1 MYGISDIIL
10 SGQVRDSARALIEA
24 DNLLALENKVT
35 QEWVDVWSPKWRANV
50 AGSFDQRE
58 TALQIAAL
66 QSHVIMEADVI
77 PRGTF
82 LKILDDLNCTLLI
95 PEHHQEVAV
104 MRSGILFH
112 IEKAM
117 TLLGLT
123 DDQKMS
129 QKTITTPAPLHLDR
143 NGAAGFSAQEPAE
156 NIDAAKERTSDQ
168 SSILPLKPEFSD
180 EMRMKWL
187 GVREKVFTLNPV
199 ERYIVR
205 GIVYRRHLADS
216 VAVNLEGY
224 TNEEA
229 ALMRRPVAWIY
240 LKPTSKGPPQQ
251 LPIECITVPLVL
263 DPDLPDFLVP
273 LDVYLQ
279 RSRVQ
284 WQPNDRFK
292 MFIPPKPSQK
302 RSKSTGAWKKGTVIQ
317 IQATADR
324 EDGPEDPWESVVVEY
339 DTAPMGETNFLSPWM
354 IEIDPEEEMRMSE
367 EAKKIQQAVARAQRA
382 RSLARAPDS
391 PEAAAEESAQLAEEG
406 LRMEVAIRQ
415 AQRSNELLNIHRFKE
430 FREFNVVSNEDVY
443 GVEALAEY
451 KKYLSELGMSTYK
464 KYAPYAALASSG
476 KSKPGGRMF
485 SPNTGSMAMP
495 TGPLIPGQQVP
506 EKVLEA
512 LRALTPDQ
520 FMVLLT
526 NFYMGLKGKY
536 KVPIFAHRE
545 LDIYTVWWSVV
556 ERGGYE
562 SVTAEKQWKD
572 ICRCLNLDL
581 SGQTS
586 ASYNMR
592 LNYERC
598 LLDFENYLACG
609 QYEADLASNR
619 APVHTHLTDPALTR
633 FTIPGAYDNIT
644 DNEPCTR
651 QASESMPDKSAPSS
665 PRMGSTIVPLKI
677 PSTSAATLDGT
688 TQVRCLM
695 QYVC

>member
-1 MYGISDIIL
+1 MT
-10 SGQVRDSARALIEA
+10 
-24 DNLLALENKVT
+24 LENKVT

-95 PEHHQEVAV
+95 PKQHEEVAV

-112 IEKAM
+112 IEKAIS
-117 TLLGLT
+117 LLGLT
-123 DDQKMS
+123 DNRNTS
-129 QKTITTPAPLHLDR
+129 QNMKIKTAPLPVE
-143 NGAAGFSAQEPAE
+143 GAAGFLGQEPAE
-156 NIDAAKERTSDQ
+156 NSHLAETHEKV
-168 SSILPLKPEFSD
+168 SILPLKSEFLD
-180 EMRMKWL
+180 EIKGNWL
-187 GVREKVFTLNPV
+187 GVRERVFTLNPV

-216 VAVNLEGY
+216 AAVNLEGY
-224 TNEEA
+224 SNEEA
-229 ALMRRPVAWIY
+229 AVMRRPVAWIY
-240 LKPTSKGPPQQ
+240 LKPVSKGPPQQ
-251 LPIECITVPLVL
+251 LPIQSITVPLVL

-273 LDVYLQ
+273 LDQYLQ

-302 RSKSTGAWKKGTVIQ
+302 RSKSTGTWKKGTVIQ

-339 DTAPMGETNFLSPWM
+339 DTAPMGETNFISPWM

-391 PEAAAEESAQLAEEG
+391 PEAAAEESAQIAEEG

-415 AQRSNELLNIHRFKE
+415 AQRSNELLNIHRFKD

-451 KKYLSELGMSTYK
+451 KKYLSELGMSTFK
-464 KYAPYAALASSG
+464 KYAPYAALASSSSKF
-476 KSKPGGRMF
+476 KSGGRML
-485 SPNTGSMAMP
+485 SPNTGSIAMP
-495 TGPLIPGQQVP
+495 TGPLMPGQQVP

-536 KVPIFAHRE
+536 KVPIFAHKE

-633 FTIPGAYDNIT
+633 FTIPGAYDNTT
-644 DNEPCTR
+644 DNETFTG
-651 QASESMPDKSAPSS
+651 QASEPIPDKSVPTS
-665 PRMGSTIVPLKI
+665 PKTGSMIVPLKI
-677 PSTSAATLDGT
+677 PPTSAATLEGAS
-688 TQVRCLM
+688 QVWSSIHVLF
-695 QYVC
+695 

>member
-1 MYGISDIIL
+1 L
-10 SGQVRDSARALIEA
+10 S
-24 DNLLALENKVT
+24 LENKVT

-95 PEHHQEVAV
+95 PEQHEEVAV

-117 TLLGLT
+117 SLLGLT
-123 DDQKMS
+123 DYQKPS
-129 QKTITTPAPLHLDR
+129 QNMKVETVPQPVEGS
-143 NGAAGFSAQEPAE
+143 GAAGFSRQGPEE
-156 NIDAAKERTSDQ
+156 NVDMTEIPSDDK
-168 SSILPLKPEFSD
+168 SSILPLKSEFLD
-180 EMRMKWL
+180 ELKRKWM
-187 GVREKVFTLNPV
+187 GVRERVFTLNPV

-216 VAVNLEGY
+216 AAVNLEGY

-229 ALMRRPVAWIY
+229 AVMRRPVAWIY
-240 LKPTSKGPPQQ
+240 LKPVSKGPPQQ
-251 LPIECITVPLVL
+251 LPIQSITVPLVL

-273 LDVYLQ
+273 LDLYLQ

-302 RSKSTGAWKKGTVIQ
+302 RSKSTGTWKKGTVIQ

-339 DTAPMGETNFLSPWM
+339 DTAPIGETSFISPWV

-367 EAKKIQQAVARAQRA
+367 EAKKIQQAVARSQRA
-382 RSLARAPDS
+382 RSLARAPES
-391 PEAAAEESAQLAEEG
+391 PEAAAEESAQIAEEG

-415 AQRSNELLNIHRFKE
+415 AQRSNELLNIHRFKD

-451 KKYLSELGMSTYK
+451 KKYLSELGMSIYK
-464 KYAPYAALASSG
+464 KYAPYAALASSSSKY
-476 KSKPGGRMF
+476 KSGGRMV
-485 SPNTGSMAMP
+485 SPNTGSIAMP
-495 TGPLIPGQQVP
+495 TGPLVPGQQVP

-536 KVPIFAHRE
+536 KVPIFAHKE

-633 FTIPGAYDNIT
+633 FTIPGAYDNTT
-644 DNEPCTR
+644 DNEPFTG
-651 QASESMPDKSAPSS
+651 QASEPIPDKSVPTS
-665 PRMGSTIVPLKI
+665 PKTGSTIVPLKI
-677 PSTSAATLDGT
+677 PPTSAAATLEGAS
-688 TQVRCLM
+688 QVWSSIHVLF
-695 QYVC
+695 